1 MSFNKSQ
8 SIAIKHNTGPM
19 LVLAGPGSGKT
30 TVITNRTKYLI
41 EHYGVNP
48 SNILVITF
56 TKAAAKE
63 MKERF
68 FKLMGN
74 ERLPVSFGTFHGVF
88 FAILKYAYNLSSDNV
103 VREEQKRNCIKEI
116 IETLDIEIEDE
127 NDFINDAL
135 SEISIVK
142 NERINPDNYY
152 PRNFSKDIFSKIY
165 GDYTKYL
172 KKARLLDFDDMLV
185 YCYELFKERKD
196 ILKAWQ
202 KKYKYILIDEFQ
214 DINYLQYDIIKML
227 ALPENNLFIVGDD
240 DQSIYRFRGAKPKIM
255 LDFNKDYPDFKKV
268 LLDINYRSTANI
280 VETSKK
286 LIGKNSERYIKDIK
300 AVKDAGDK
308 VDVRLFENQ
317 EEENKYIINILLE
330 AHRNKKPY
338 RDYAV
343 IYRTNTQPRR
353 LIQRVME
360 NNIPFRIRDS
370 LPNIFEHWIARNIF
384 AYIRVAMGSRDRGDF
399 LQIINRPN
407 RYISRACLDKKFITF
422 DDMREFYSDKNWMRD
437 RIDKLEYDLEMIS
450 TMSPYAAINYIIKGV
465 EYEKYLKE
473 YARFRKIGDEELLEN
488 LNEILLSA
496 KGYNTFDEWFKYID
510 EYSRKLNEQINNN
523 DDNPDSVCFMT
534 MHSSKGLEFKN
545 VIVIDANEGIMPHNK
560 AILEADI
567 EEERRLF
574 YVALTRTKEN
584 LHVFS
589 VKERYSKKLKVSR
602 FVEEMIK

>member
-202 KKYKYILIDEFQ
+202 KKYKYILI
-214 DINYLQYDIIKML
+214 
-227 ALPENNLFIVGDD
+227 
-240 DQSIYRFRGAKPKIM
+240 R
-255 LDFNKDYPDFKKV
+255 
-268 LLDINYRSTANI
+268 
-280 VETSKK
+280 
-286 LIGKNSERYIKDIK
+286 
-300 AVKDAGDK
+300 
-308 VDVRLFENQ
+308 
-317 EEENKYIINILLE
+317 
-330 AHRNKKPY
+330 
-338 RDYAV
+338 
-343 IYRTNTQPRR
+343 
-353 LIQRVME
+353 
-360 NNIPFRIRDS
+360 
-370 LPNIFEHWIARNIF
+370 
-384 AYIRVAMGSRDRGDF
+384 
-399 LQIINRPN
+399 
-407 RYISRACLDKKFITF
+407 
-422 DDMREFYSDKNWMRD
+422 
-437 RIDKLEYDLEMIS
+437 
-450 TMSPYAAINYIIKGV
+450 
-465 EYEKYLKE
+465 
-473 YARFRKIGDEELLEN
+473 
-488 LNEILLSA
+488 
-496 KGYNTFDEWFKYID
+496 
-510 EYSRKLNEQINNN
+510 
-523 DDNPDSVCFMT
+523 
-534 MHSSKGLEFKN
+534 
-545 VIVIDANEGIMPHNK
+545 
-560 AILEADI
+560 
-567 EEERRLF
+567 
-574 YVALTRTKEN
+574 
-584 LHVFS
+584 
-589 VKERYSKKLKVSR
+589 
-602 FVEEMIK
+602 